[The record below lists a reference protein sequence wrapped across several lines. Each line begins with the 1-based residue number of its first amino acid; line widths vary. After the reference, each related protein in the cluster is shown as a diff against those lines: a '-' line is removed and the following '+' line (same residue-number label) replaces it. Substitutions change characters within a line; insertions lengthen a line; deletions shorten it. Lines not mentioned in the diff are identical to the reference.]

1 MRSQTPIRSI
11 FGASDAIA
19 VYAYLQAKAFT
30 VPHESFILDDVG
42 HFPIRNGLAR
52 SMNCDGPALQRTPAA
67 ANDMTASGPDE

>member
-1 MRSQTPIRSI
+1 M
-11 FGASDAIA
+11 A

-30 VPHESFILDDVG
+30 GPNESFILDVG

-52 SMNCDGPALQRTPAA
+52 SMNYDGPALQRTPAA